1 MTSEQ
6 VFERLKRI
14 LLEDLDLNLSDE
26 DLDKTVRL
34 FEGGL
39 ALDSVVAVELIGFV
53 EKRFGIEL
61 PEEVLRMEAFKDLQS
76 VVELIQEQLTVRKT
90 A

>member
-6 VFERLKRI
+6 VFENVKRI
-14 LLEDLDLNLSDE
+14 FLEDLDLNLVES
-26 DLDKTVRL
+26 DLDETVPL

-61 PEEVLRMEAFKDLQS
+61 SEEVLRMDSFKDLRS
-76 VVELIQEQLTVRKT
+76 VVQLIQEQLTVRQS